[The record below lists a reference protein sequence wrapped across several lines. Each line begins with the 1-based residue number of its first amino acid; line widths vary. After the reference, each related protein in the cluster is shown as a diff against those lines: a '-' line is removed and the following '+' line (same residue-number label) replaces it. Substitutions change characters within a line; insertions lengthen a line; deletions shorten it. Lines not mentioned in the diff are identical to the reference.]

1 MGETVR
7 GGVGDGR
14 GRRRATA
21 GAVRS
26 PFARGAIVIGTLVI
40 ALFAP
45 LSTATSQVGDTLL
58 RLERG
63 RFTVVASPGDARLAR
78 TLLDRAAAHDTFPGL
93 PRPSTRVRIDV
104 AADAPQFRALIGPSA
119 PEWGAAV
126 AFPRSQRVIMQ
137 GSFFG
142 STGGNPVEVLRH
154 ELAHLALHESLG
166 DLPPRWFD
174 EGYASYAAG
183 EWGRDQT
190 LATSVVLVTRGV
202 PTLDSLERRFYGG
215 AEQATGAYAL
225 AYAAVSEM
233 AALDP
238 EYGLTRFFDQW
249 RETRN
254 LDAAVRAAFGQTL
267 YAFERR
273 WQRQVRRRYGA
284 LALVTDLAIVGV
296 GVIGLLWPLHRAQ
309 RRRRKQRLALLR
321 EAEAAA
327 ERAER
332 ERVLDEMMAESPPL
346 PDPSPEKINGT

>member
-1 MGETVR
+1 VWALCALTSIPL
-7 GGVGDGR
+7 
-14 GRRRATA
+14 A
-21 GAVRS
+21 S
-26 PFARGAIVIGTLVI
+26 PAAARLA
-40 ALFAP
+40 AAP
-45 LSTATSQVGDTLL
+45 QAPDTLL

-63 RFTVVASPGDARLAR
+63 RFTVVASPGDERLAR
-78 TLLDRAAAHDTFPGL
+78 TLLDRATANDTFPGL
-93 PRPSTRVRIDV
+93 PRPSARVRIDV
-104 AADAPQFRALIGPSA
+104 AAGAPQFRALIGPSA

-142 STGGNPVEVLRH
+142 STGGDPVVVLRH

-174 EGYASYAAG
+174 EGYASYVAG

-190 LATSVVLVTRGV
+190 LATSFVLVTRGV

-215 AEQATGAYAL
+215 QAQATGAYAL
-225 AYAAVSEM
+225 AHSAVAEL

-238 EYGLTRFFDQW
+238 AYGLTRFFDQW
-249 RETRN
+249 RATRD

-327 ERAER
+327 ERLDR
-332 ERVLDEMMAESPPL
+332 ERALEAMIADTPPVA
-346 PDPSPEKINGT
+346 DGSPEKINGS